1 MNTNVSLDNSDRLL
15 YTVSEMRKVLG
26 VGKNLAYKLLER
38 NDFPKLVINGRYYI
52 PVDKLKKWI
61 DKETNKL

>member
-15 YTVSEMRKVLG
+15 YSVSEMRKALG

>member
-1 MNTNVSLDNSDRLL
+1 MNMKVSLDNSDRLL
-15 YTVSEMRKVLG
+15 YSVSEMRKVLG